1 MKGVYIAEHRDG
13 GYMQSLRTVRDREKW
28 DTIVMLPSHFQ
39 HKKGKIMF
47 KKNSILLFLLVI
59 GIEGL
64 FAETLTIR
72 VENAEPGKGH
82 LMVGL
87 FNNENSFP
95 DDYFAGQR
103 MAVTDRLMV
112 VTFTDLPEGM
122 YAVSVYQ
129 DNNGNEQLDKNI
141 FGIPKEK
148 YGFSNNASRPDYKN
162 CLFYC
167 KDTMTITVR
176 LR

>member
-1 MKGVYIAEHRDG
+1 MY
-13 GYMQSLRTVRDREKW
+13 
-28 DTIVMLPSHFQ
+28 
-39 HKKGKIMF
+39 
-47 KKNSILLFLLVI
+47 KKNTVLLFLLI
-59 GIEGL
+59 MGIKGL
-64 FAETLTIR
+64 FAETLIIR

-95 DDYFAGQR
+95 DDYYAGQR
-103 MAVTDRLMV
+103 IPVTDRLMI

-148 YGFSNNASRPDYKN
+148 YGFSNNANRPDYNK
-162 CLFYC
+162 CLFNF
-167 KDTMTITVR
+167 KGNMTITVR
-176 LR
+176 LG